1 MIGRVLL
8 LVSEYQKA
16 KDMKNEY
23 NKYSKFYKG
32 KIIEKTETLDYV
44 DSNSPLATYL
54 RRGKALK
61 KLDFQI
67 AIELLMVDVIN
78 PLHTAGILVVA
89 SIKDPGTIDL
99 CFYDEAPVIKT
110 YMQTA
115 SNHIKQ

>member
-54 RRGKALK
+54 RKGKALK
-61 KLDFQI
+61 NQWKRAWDIAMAKLRNKKRNG
-67 AIELLMVDVIN
+67 L
-78 PLHTAGILVVA
+78 
-89 SIKDPGTIDL
+89 
-99 CFYDEAPVIKT
+99 
-110 YMQTA
+110 
-115 SNHIKQ
+115 